1 MPSTMPGRELVQNFL
16 KDNDIKITD
25 LAKMYKLSNQDARD
39 YVSGR
44 KTNPAANRFILTV
57 ISDFNLRQK
66 GALTMQEL
74 IKVQVH
80 NDRQL
85 VSARDLH
92 EGLGLKKK
100 FTDWWKQ
107 NSKDF
112 EENVDY
118 TTSPKSHVVQSGNGT
133 VRRYDD
139 YALTIDMAKQ
149 LCLMSRTEKGKQYR
163 KYLIEVERKWNNPQ
177 EIVKRGYAILQNEN
191 TRLKLENKQMKPKA
205 LFADAVATSKNDIL
219 IGQLAKILRQ
229 NGYETGQNRLLK
241 WLREHHYLCSKGLK
255 YNQPTQKAMELGL
268 FRVKERTVNNPDGS
282 SRITVTTKVTGKG
295 QQYFINRLLSSEPTQ
310 LSLEI
315 EGV

>member
-1 MPSTMPGRELVQNFL
+1 
-16 KDNDIKITD
+16 
-25 LAKMYKLSNQDARD
+25 
-39 YVSGR
+39 
-44 KTNPAANRFILTV
+44 
-57 ISDFNLRQK
+57 
-66 GALTMQEL
+66 MQEL
-74 IKVQVH
+74 IKVTVQ

-163 KYLIEVERKWNNPQ
+163 KYLIEVERKWNDPQ

-191 TRLKLENKQMKPKA
+191 TQLKLENKNLTVQLEESNKKA
-205 LFADAVATSKNDIL
+205 SYLDVILGAPDALAVTQIAADYGYNAKDFNELLHKVRIQHKVNGQWIL
-219 IGQLAKILRQ
+219 YKIYMGQ
-229 NGYETGQNRLLK
+229 GY
-241 WLREHHYLCSKGLK
+241 
-255 YNQPTQKAMELGL
+255 
-268 FRVKERTVNNPDGS
+268 
-282 SRITVTTKVTGKG
+282 VTTKPFTFIDHKG
-295 QQYFINRLLSSEPTQ
+295 RTRSKPSTYWTQ
-310 LSLEI
+310 KGRKLIYDILKDNDVLPLI
-315 EGV
+315 ERSDIE

>member
-1 MPSTMPGRELVQNFL
+1 
-16 KDNDIKITD
+16 
-25 LAKMYKLSNQDARD
+25 
-39 YVSGR
+39 
-44 KTNPAANRFILTV
+44 
-57 ISDFNLRQK
+57 
-66 GALTMQEL
+66 MQEL
-74 IKVQVH
+74 IKVQVR

-100 FTDWWKQ
+100 FSEWWKQ
-107 NSKDF
+107 NSKSF
-112 EENVDY
+112 EEGTDFLK
-118 TTSPKSHVVQSGNGT
+118 SPQSYLNQSGKNT

-139 YALTIDMAKQ
+139 YVLTIDMAKE
-149 LCLMSRTEKGKQYR
+149 LCMMSKTRKGKEVRRYF
-163 KYLIEVERKWNNPQ
+163 IEVERKWNDPQ

-229 NGYETGQNRLLK
+229 NGYETGQNRLFK

-268 FRVKERTVNNPDGS
+268 FRVKERAVNNPDGS

-295 QQYFINRLLSSEPTQ
+295 QQYFINRLLSSQPTQ